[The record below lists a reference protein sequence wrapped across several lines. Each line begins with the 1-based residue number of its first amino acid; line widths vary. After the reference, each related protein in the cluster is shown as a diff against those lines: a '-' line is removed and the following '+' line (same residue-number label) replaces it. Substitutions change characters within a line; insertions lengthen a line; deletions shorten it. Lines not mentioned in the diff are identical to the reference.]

1 MAEQPQLK
9 RSYAFTIL
17 PNEFVKA
24 SQLSHEAFRLY
35 AVLCMHAPGG
45 AIDNAEVFP
54 DYERLKSV
62 ANIKHN
68 KTVAT
73 RMRELEAAGWIERR
87 KRFGASTVYVL
98 TIPKA
103 SNTSPRDLM
112 DASPSRGA
120 LMHRVNHSPS
130 PGEPQSVTPSQANKN
145 HVTKTKKQEP
155 VARASRG
162 ARPVDAEP
170 VVVQEAEQPTPTP
183 APTPAK
189 PNVYGD
195 LFVAVSNVCQLDR
208 ALPRNA
214 KQIADAAKYLAARS
228 VTPDRLAAFTAW
240 WCANDWRGRR
250 GDLPRPGQ
258 ITEMWLQFEQGK
270 PATST
275 AAAPALQRGGSA
287 RTFRRDQATAD
298 VVRQAEAKAASTSD
312 ESDYLWGETDAEAE
326 ARHQRMTARAA
337 QGVAS

>member
-1 MAEQPQLK
+1 MAGDVENGERDSAVSEWDRYVMIPV
-9 RSYAFTIL
+9 
-17 PNEFVKA
+17 PFVESDA
-24 SQLSHEAFRLY
+24 SLAAR
-35 AVLCMHAPGG
+35 AVYMALMMHANQQSSDRDVWPSY
-45 AIDNAEVFP
+45 D
-54 DYERLKSV
+54 RLMQCSGIGSRTTISQ
-62 ANIKHN
+62 ALD
-68 KTVAT
+68 
-73 RMRELEAAGWIERR
+73 ELEEDGWLIR
-87 KRFGASTVYVL
+87 KRQFSKTTIYTLPRRPISPKSGLQNAGEVVQKMDCISPDSEHQKSKKRTL
-98 TIPKA
+98 TRTIELEPK
-103 SNTSPRDLM
+103 
-112 DASPSRGA
+112 
-120 LMHRVNHSPS
+120 
-130 PGEPQSVTPSQANKN
+130 NKN
-145 HVTKTKKQEP
+145 QS

-162 ARPVDAEP
+162 APPVDAEP
-170 VVVQEAEQPTPTP
+170 VTVQEAEQPTPAP

-189 PNVYGD
+189 PNLYGD

-326 ARHQRMTARAA
+326 ARHRRMTARAA

>member
-1 MAEQPQLK
+1 VAEQPQLK

-73 RMRELEAAGWIERR
+73 RMRELETAGWIERR

-103 SNTSPRDLM
+103 SIPSRGDVL

-120 LMHRVNHSPS
+120 LMHGVNHSPS
-130 PGEPQSVTPSQANKN
+130 PGEPQSVTPSQTNKN

-162 ARPVDAEP
+162 APPVDAKP
-170 VVVQEAEQPTPTP
+170 VAVPEAEQTTP
-183 APTPAK
+183 AQTPAK
-189 PNVYGD
+189 LNLYGD

-214 KQIADAAKYLAARS
+214 KQIADTAKYLAARS

-270 PATST
+270 TLAPVST
-275 AAAPALQRGGSA
+275 AATPALQRGGPA

-326 ARHQRMTARAA
+326 ARHQRMTARAT